1 MGGKKLKEQKQ
12 NKAKKKKTCR
22 KKEKNIIPFWQ
33 ERSAALDSAE

>member
-12 NKAKKKKTCR
+12 NKAKKKTCR
-22 KKEKNIIPFWQ
+22 KKEKNVIPFWQ